1 MAWHRSLLEQLTT
14 SSEQQLPPNISHQ
27 GCIVCTSIR
36 VKDLSHLSREM
47 TMSRCITTVF
57 YCTSSLLLWMHFA
70 SRSVAQSICKT
81 AFYPDVMPWETER
94 WRVAEHSALPNTG
107 RNKVWGCNLGIYKL
121 QLSGNFLLTLEKK
134 KRSTSPFGVS
144 DIPINRKH
152 LTKEPSQ

>member
-94 WRVAEHSALPNTG
+94 WRVAEHSLHFPTQAEIKFEVAILAFTSYNWVEISFWPW
-107 RNKVWGCNLGIYKL
+107 RRRREVLHP
-121 QLSGNFLLTLEKK
+121 LEFQTYQ
-134 KRSTSPFGVS
+134 SIVS
-144 DIPINRKH
+144 I
-152 LTKEPSQ
+152 